1 MVSTSKFKGRNMETG
16 LVLLIPILHLL
27 LLVMCP
33 QGIEGRDFMDRRIRA
48 KTDGDNGHET
58 THHDHAHHAHPSSHM
73 HHMDHSLMIFFT
85 LKDLKLGKT
94 MAIYFPKRNPSK
106 SPHLLPR
113 VEAELFPFSSK
124 QLHHLLQV
132 FSFSQDSP
140 QAKAMED
147 TLRQCETEPIKGE
160 IKSCATSLESM
171 LDFAR
176 SIFGLDNTFSVVSTT
191 HLTNSSTHF
200 QNYTILEE
208 PKEVLVPKMV
218 ACHTMPYPYAVFY
231 CHSQESMNKVYK
243 VSLGGEDGDRVDAV
257 AVCHLDTSQWSPNH
271 ASFQV
276 LRIKP
281 GSSPVCHFFPADN
294 LVWVPTSTSV

>member
-1 MVSTSKFKGRNMETG
+1 
-16 LVLLIPILHLL
+16 
-27 LLVMCP
+27 
-33 QGIEGRDFMDRRIRA
+33 
-48 KTDGDNGHET
+48 
-58 THHDHAHHAHPSSHM
+58 M

-94 MAIYFPKRNPSK
+94 MAIYFPKRNLSK

-113 VEAELFPFSSK
+113 VEADLFPFSSK
-124 QLHHLLQV
+124 QLHYLLQV

-147 TLRQCETEPIKGE
+147 TLRHSSSDWI
-160 IKSCATSLESM
+160 IL
-171 LDFAR
+171 
-176 SIFGLDNTFSVVSTT
+176 SVLCT

-208 PKEVLVPKMV
+208 PKEVLAPKMM

-231 CHSQESMNKVYK
+231 CHSQERLNKVYK

-281 GSSPVCHFFPADN
+281 GPSPVCHFFPADN

>member
-1 MVSTSKFKGRNMETG
+1 
-16 LVLLIPILHLL
+16 
-27 LLVMCP
+27 
-33 QGIEGRDFMDRRIRA
+33 
-48 KTDGDNGHET
+48 
-58 THHDHAHHAHPSSHM
+58 M

-94 MAIYFPKRNPSK
+94 MAIYFPKRNLSK

-113 VEAELFPFSSK
+113 VEADLFPFSSK
-124 QLHHLLQV
+124 QLHYLLQV

-147 TLRQCETEPIKGE
+147 TLRHCETAPIKEE

-176 SIFGLDNTFSVVSTT
+176 SIFGLDNTFR
-191 HLTNSSTHF
+191 
-200 QNYTILEE
+200 NYTILEE
-208 PKEVLVPKMV
+208 PKEVLAPKMM

-231 CHSQESMNKVYK
+231 CHSQERLNKVYK

-281 GSSPVCHFFPADN
+281 GPSPVCHFFPADN